1 MDKEIGVFNVFQL
14 VILLYVCRRK
24 IISKYSSSRYDF
36 LKAIRNIDILTLESL
51 INL

>member
-1 MDKEIGVFNVFQL
+1 MDKEIEVFNVFQL

-24 IISKYSSSRYDF
+24 IISKSSRYDF